1 MAWDEWEQ
9 LKSAAA
15 GHRTAAAP
23 PAQRPPGTHAG
34 ADPERLRS
42 QKRAW
47 TGAGQAVKRLRTDIT
62 RAMVRLESGQT
73 GLTPLPGCRSGVAQQ
88 ELHASWTRYLADV
101 RTRCGEL
108 GALLEQAGR
117 DLSMTDAALRDE
129 LGRIQVRYADT
140 AAPGGRAKTG

>member
-15 GHRTAAAP
+15 EHRAAATP
-23 PAQRPPGTHAG
+23 PAEGPPGPRADAG
-34 ADPERLRS
+34 SERLRS

-47 TGAGQAVKRLRTDIT
+47 SGAGQAVKRLRTDIT

-88 ELHASWTRYLADV
+88 EVHASWTRYFGDV
-101 RTRCGEL
+101 RRRCGEL

-140 AAPGGRAKTG
+140 AAPGGRAKAG